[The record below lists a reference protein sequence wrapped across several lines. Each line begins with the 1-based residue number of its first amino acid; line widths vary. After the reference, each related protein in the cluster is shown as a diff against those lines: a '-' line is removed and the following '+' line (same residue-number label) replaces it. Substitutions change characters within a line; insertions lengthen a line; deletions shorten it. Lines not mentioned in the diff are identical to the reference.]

1 MTFQQAVVLAV
12 LAVLVVLLIRG
23 RQPPAMVFT
32 GAAGVFFF
40 LNFVTLEQVL
50 KDFSNTGLLTVVVL
64 LLVSVALDKSHLL
77 DLFADRLLR
86 GGYRWA
92 LLKLTLATSAYSAFL
107 NNTAVVAS
115 LIGPLRAS
123 REHSASRLLLPM
135 CYAAS
140 IGGILTLVGT
150 STNLLVN
157 TFVISRGQPPLQ
169 MFDLLPV
176 GLLILGTTTLT
187 MVLLY
192 PRMLQ
197 QRDAAEESPAGYFL
211 EAQVNPGSNLVGRSV
226 QESGLRNLRHLF
238 LSEIL
243 RGDRLIAA
251 VEPDE
256 IVAANDILVF
266 AGDITR
272 LDVLARFDGLTMYS
286 QRQGLPIDNLVEV
299 IVAAQSHIAHHTVR
313 DVKFRSLF
321 DAAVVAIRRGER
333 RLPGSIGDTKLEVG
347 DVLVLAVGKDFESR
361 NNLTRNFVIVSRPSL
376 SKFIKPYQG
385 VVAVLAF
392 AIVIGLSAF
401 GLMDLLKG
409 LLLLL
414 AGFLVFGYVRPAELR
429 RNMPFDLILIIGSA
443 LVLSDV
449 MLDTGTA
456 SLLSTGLLQV
466 FEPFGLTGAL
476 ASVLLLTW
484 LLTELMSN
492 NAAAAL
498 AFPIA
503 MAVAEKL
510 HVQPAP
516 FVMAALYGASASFL
530 TPYGYQT
537 NLMVMAP
544 GKYAFAD
551 YLRAGAPIAVVYLAT
566 ALVAIPFFFPFKV

>member
-1 MTFQQAVVLAV
+1 MTLQQSFVLAV
-12 LAVLVVLLIRG
+12 LSLLVILLIRG
-23 RQPPAMVFT
+23 RHAPAHVFA
-32 GAAGVFFF
+32 GAAAVFLF
-40 LNFVTLEQVL
+40 LDLVTLDQVL
-50 KDFSNTGLLTVVVL
+50 KDFSNSGLLTVVLL

-77 DLFADRLLR
+77 DVFADRIVR
-86 GGYRWA
+86 GGYRWS
-92 LLKLTLATSAYSAFL
+92 LLKLMLATSAYSAFL

-157 TFVISRGQPPLQ
+157 TFIISRGLPPLQ

-187 MVLLY
+187 MLLLY
-192 PRMLQ
+192 PRVLP
-197 QRDAAEESPAGYFL
+197 QRDTPEDAPEGYFL
-211 EAQVNPGSNLVGRSV
+211 EARVNPGSNLVGRSV
-226 QESGLRNLRHLF
+226 HESGLRNLHHLF

-256 IVAANDILVF
+256 VIAANDLLIF
-266 AGDITR
+266 AGDVTR

-299 IVAAQSHIAHHTVR
+299 IVAAHAPIARHTVR
-313 DVKFRSLF
+313 EVNFRSQF

-333 RLPGSIGDTKLEVG
+333 RLPGSIGDTTLEVG
-347 DVLVLAVGKDFESR
+347 DVLVLAVGTDFEKR
-361 NNLTRNFVIVSRPSL
+361 NNLTRNFVIVSRPAL
-376 SKFIKPYQG
+376 SKYINPRHG
-385 VVAVLAF
+385 VMAVLAF
-392 AIVIGLSAF
+392 AVVVGLSAF
-401 GLMDLLKG
+401 GVIDLLKG
-409 LLLLL
+409 LLMML
-414 AGFLVFGYVRPAELR
+414 AGFMVFGFVRPAELR

-456 SLLSTGLLQV
+456 GLLSAGLLYL
-466 FEPFGLTGAL
+466 FAPFGMMGAL

-503 MAVAEKL
+503 MAVADKL
-510 HVQPAP
+510 GAQPAP

-544 GKYAFAD
+544 GKYALSD
-551 YLRAGAPIAVVYLAT
+551 YLRAGSPVALAYLAT
-566 ALVAIPFFFPFKV
+566 ALVAIPWFFPFKP

>member
-1 MTFQQAVVLAV
+1 MTLQQVVVLFV

-23 RQPPAMVFT
+23 HQAPAHVFT
-32 GAAGVFFF
+32 GAAAVLLF
-40 LNFVTLEQVL
+40 LNFITLEQVL
-50 KDFSNTGLLTVVVL
+50 KDFSNSGLLTVAAL

-77 DLFADRLLR
+77 DVFADRIVH

-157 TFVISRGQPPLQ
+157 TFVISRGGPPLQ

-176 GLLILGTTTLT
+176 GLLILATTTLT
-187 MVLLY
+187 MVMLY
-192 PRMLQ
+192 PRMLP
-197 QRDAAEESPAGYFL
+197 QRDAAEDAPEGYFL
-211 EAQVNPGSNLVGRSV
+211 EARVNPGSNLVGRSV
-226 QESGLRNLRHLF
+226 HDSGLRNLRHLF

-256 IVAANDILVF
+256 VIAADDVLVF

-286 QRQGLPIDNLVEV
+286 QRQGLPINNLVEV
-299 IVAAQSHIAHHTVR
+299 IVAAHAHIAHHTVR
-313 DVKFRSLF
+313 AVSFRSQF

-333 RLPGSIGDTKLEVG
+333 RLPGSIGNTTLEVG
-347 DVLVLAVGKDFESR
+347 DVLVLAVGKDFEKR

-376 SKFIKPYQG
+376 SKYINPHQG

-392 AIVIGLSAF
+392 AVVIGLSAF
-401 GLMDLLKG
+401 GVMDLLKG

-414 AGFLVFGYVRPAELR
+414 AGFLVFGFVRPAELR

-456 SLLSTGLLQV
+456 KLLSASLLYV
-466 FEPFGLTGAL
+466 FEPFGPMGAL

-503 MAVAEKL
+503 MAVAEK
-510 HVQPAP
+510 VGAQPAP

-544 GKYAFAD
+544 GRYAFSD
-551 YLRAGAPIAVVYLAT
+551 YLRAGAPVALVYLST
-566 ALVAIPFFFPFKV
+566 ALITIPFFFPFKV

>member
-1 MTFQQAVVLAV
+1 MTFQQGVVLAV
-12 LAVLVVLLIRG
+12 LAVLVVLLVRG
-23 RQPPAMVFT
+23 RHPPAMVFT

-40 LNFVTLEQVL
+40 FNFVTLDQVL

-140 IGGILTLVGT
+140 IGGTLTLVGT

-157 TFVISRGQPPLQ
+157 TFIISRGQPPLQ

-197 QRDAAEESPAGYFL
+197 QRDAAEESPADYFL
-211 EAQVNPGSNLVGRSV
+211 EARVNPGSNLVGRSV

-256 IVAANDILVF
+256 IVAADDILVF

-299 IVAAQSHIAHHTVR
+299 IVAAQSNIAHHTVR

-392 AIVIGLSAF
+392 AAVIGLSSF

-551 YLRAGAPIAVVYLAT
+551 YLRAGAPIAFIYLAT
-566 ALVAIPFFFPFKV
+566 ALVAIPYFFPFKV

>member
-1 MTFQQAVVLAV
+1 MTFQQGVVLSV

-23 RQPPAMVFT
+23 RHPPAMVFA
-32 GAAGVFFF
+32 GAAGALLFFDF
-40 LNFVTLEQVL
+40 ITLQQVL
-50 KDFSNTGLLTVVVL
+50 KDFANTGLLTVVVL

-77 DLFADRLLR
+77 DVFADRIVR
-86 GGYRWA
+86 GSYRAA

-123 REHSASRLLLPM
+123 REHAASRLLLPM
-135 CYAAS
+135 CYAAT
-140 IGGILTLVGT
+140 IGGTLTLVGT

-157 TFVISRGQPPLQ
+157 TFIISRGHPPLQ

-176 GLLILGTTTLT
+176 GLLILVATTLT
-187 MVLLY
+187 MLLLY
-192 PRMLQ
+192 PRLLPQ
-197 QRDAAEESPAGYFL
+197 SAVAEDAPEGYFL
-211 EAQVNPGSNLVGRSV
+211 EARVKPGSDLVGRSV
-226 QESGLRNLRHLF
+226 QDSGLRNLRHLF

-243 RGDRLIAA
+243 RADRLIAA

-256 IVAANDILVF
+256 VIVADDILVF

-299 IVAAQSHIAHHTVR
+299 IITAQSHIAHHTVR
-313 DVKFRSLF
+313 AVNFRSQF
-321 DAAVVAIRRGER
+321 DAAVVAIRRGTR
-333 RLPGSIGDTKLEVG
+333 RLPGSIGDTTLEVG
-347 DVLVLAVGKDFESR
+347 DVLVLAVGRDFEKR
-361 NNLTRNFVIVSRPSL
+361 NNITRNFVVVSRPSL
-376 SKFIKPYQG
+376 SKFINPYQG

-392 AIVIGLSAF
+392 AVVIGLATF
-401 GLMDLLKG
+401 GVMDLLKG

-456 SLLSTGLLQV
+456 KLLSSGLLHV
-466 FEPFGLTGAL
+466 FEPFGLIGAL

-510 HVQPAP
+510 NAQPAP

-544 GKYAFAD
+544 GKYAFSD
-551 YLRAGAPIAVVYLAT
+551 YLRAGAPIALVYLAT
-566 ALVAIPFFFPFKV
+566 ALVAIPWFFPFKV